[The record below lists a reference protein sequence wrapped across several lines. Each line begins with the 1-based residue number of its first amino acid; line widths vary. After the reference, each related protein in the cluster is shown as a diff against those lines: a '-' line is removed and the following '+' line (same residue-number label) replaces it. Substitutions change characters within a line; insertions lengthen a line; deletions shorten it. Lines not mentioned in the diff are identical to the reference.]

1 MCLSFIRHTQIV
13 GNNPHFAYDVWDR
26 SEEDPVKREAISREK
41 SKRRK
46 AVYQI
51 AESKANGY
59 AIESPKRT
67 KQREISL
74 QKKD

>member
-1 MCLSFIRHTQIV
+1 M
-13 GNNPHFAYDVWDR
+13 
-26 SEEDPVKREAISREK
+26 
-41 SKRRK
+41 
-46 AVYQI
+46 VYQI